1 MSKIPEMPSAP
12 CITFDTKNILTL
24 NIHKNFGKNILAW
37 YMYLIINVE
46 ANFKTNYVE
55 SSTIGMGSLADRK
68 AII

>member
-1 MSKIPEMPSAP
+1 MTLKIKISLKLLE
-12 CITFDTKNILTL
+12 KNCS
-24 NIHKNFGKNILAW
+24 AW